1 MFYISKSKY
10 CLALQCQ
17 KINWLT
23 KYKPEYRETDQ
34 ATEERMITG
43 NKVGD
48 LAMGLFGDF
57 VEVTR
62 YKEEGKI
69 DISAMIEATRVEL
82 ARGTENICEASF
94 SFGGA
99 YCAVDILRKEGDG
112 YAIYEVKSS
121 SSVKEVY
128 LADISYQ
135 KYVLEGCGIKV
146 TGLYLV
152 HINPDYVFDGEYRID
167 ELFTIVNV
175 WDEAIALSHLVVPTL
190 TVAEEIMSSEEEPD
204 IDLSMG
210 CHKPYPC
217 PFFGYC
223 TRGLPSPSVFD
234 LYSLN
239 FDKKLDYYYAGK
251 SDFASL
257 ATSPKIKNDKQR
269 RQIDFALND
278 RGVYVDKPQL
288 TAFLDNIHYPLY
300 FLDFETIMPALPMYV
315 GTKPNQHITFQY
327 SLHYIESEGGKL
339 RHLEFLGEPE
349 VDPRRAL
356 AEALTESIPEGA
368 CVTVYNKKFECS
380 RLEEMAKEF
389 PDLAPRLR
397 EIASNIVDL
406 LDPFQKGYYYK
417 REIGGSFS
425 IKSVLPAICKNVPEL
440 DYHALDEVHNGT
452 EAMTTFP
459 AMAHMTKEERARTRK
474 NLLAYC
480 KLDTLAMVKVW
491 EELVRV
497 SK

>member
-23 KYKPEYRETDQ
+23 KYRPEYRQTDQ

-62 YKEEGKI
+62 YKEEDKI

-94 SFGGA
+94 SYNGA

-152 HINPDYVFDGEYRID
+152 HINPDYVFDGEYKID

-190 TVAEEIMSSEEEPD
+190 TVAEKIMASEEEPD

-327 SLHYIESEGGKL
+327 SLHYIESEGGEL

-368 CVTVYNKKFECS
+368 CVTVYN
-380 RLEEMAKEF
+380 MAKEF

-425 IKSVLPAICKNVPEL
+425 IKSVLPSICKDVPEL
-440 DYHALDEVHNGT
+440 DYHALDEVHNDT

-491 EELVRV
+491 EELIRV